1 MASCICG
8 NYYMPKYSPSDRGYN
23 NLDLCG
29 SCISASNPQ
38 SYVNSVEWVQGTI
51 TENTEYNPQ
60 QNDN

>member
-8 NYYMPKYSPSDRGYN
+8 NSYMPKYSLSNRGYN
-23 NLDLCG
+23 NLDLCPA
-29 SCISASNPQ
+29 CIAASNPQ
-38 SYVNSVEWVQGTI
+38 SYVNSVEWVQGTT